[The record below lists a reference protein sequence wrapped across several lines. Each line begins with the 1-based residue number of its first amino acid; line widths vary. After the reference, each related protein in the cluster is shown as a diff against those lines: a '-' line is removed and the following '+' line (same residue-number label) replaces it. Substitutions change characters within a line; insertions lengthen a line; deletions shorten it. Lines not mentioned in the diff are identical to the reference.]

1 MTIDDFVNT
10 DMVAEM
16 LNILGVQIPNS
27 SPHISEQGNI
37 NTFDP
42 RLFSTQLAEEEE
54 EKRRKF
60 GSGQIVGSQILQGL
74 TPSDLRAL
82 VRSEDELS
90 QTRNWE
96 RLAPSQDRSLTGLHR
111 SPSYGD
117 VLLQAWEERYG
128 AEREAGWQLITKYCT
143 QKWHLNVPEKK

>member
-42 RLFSTQLAEEEE
+42 RLFFTQLAEEEE

-82 VRSEDELS
+82 L
-90 QTRNWE
+90 
-96 RLAPSQDRSLTGLHR
+96 
-111 SPSYGD
+111 
-117 VLLQAWEERYG
+117 
-128 AEREAGWQLITKYCT
+128 AGWRKVWDQRY
-143 QKWHLNVPEKK
+143 